1 MKIAIDI
8 REASGPKVG
17 KGWYT
22 FVMVKEL
29 LKQDPHNHYILYTNE
44 SNPAFDKYENAKQR
58 VIKKRGIRFH
68 LSVLRDLMKVKPDL
82 FWAPTSYII
91 PALAPRSLNVVI
103 TVHDIVAFLF
113 PEGHN
118 KKAVWAER
126 LTLKRAVKKASHILT
141 VSRNTK
147 HDLMKVFHI
156 PEEKILIAPC
166 AASKIFKPVTDGDKI
181 LEVRAKYKLPKKFI
195 LAVGTLSPRKNFTR
209 LIKAYAHVVPKHDDT
224 HLVIVGPEGWN
235 YGDLLQFKES
245 DKVHFIGYV
254 DGDDIST
261 LYSLAKIFVFP
272 SLYEGFGMPPLEA
285 MASGCPVITSNVSSL
300 PEVTGNAAML
310 IDPYSVEEISTAID
324 VILSNHYMALDMKE
338 KGIERAKKFSWKDS
352 AGKILE
358 VFEAI

>member
-1 MKIAIDI
+1 MI
-8 REASGPKVG
+8 
-17 KGWYT
+17 
-22 FVMVKEL
+22 
-29 LKQDPHNHYILYTNE
+29 
-44 SNPAFDKYENAKQR
+44 
-58 VIKKRGIRFH
+58 
-68 LSVLRDLMKVKPDL
+68 
-82 FWAPTSYII
+82 
-91 PALAPRSLNVVI
+91 I

-147 HDLMKVFHI
+147 LDLMKVFNI
-156 PEEKILIAPC
+156 PEDKILIAPC
-166 AASKIFKPVTDGDKI
+166 AASKIFKPVTGGDQIHK
-181 LEVRAKYKLPKKFI
+181 VRAKYNLPKKFI

-209 LIKAYAHVVPKHDDT
+209 LIKAYARVVPKHDDT

-235 YGDLLQFKES
+235 YGDLLKFKES

-254 DGDDIST
+254 DGDDIAT

-300 PEVTGNAAML
+300 PEVVGNAAML

-338 KGIERAKKFSWKDS
+338 KGIERAKKFSWSDS

-358 VFEAI
+358 VFEGL